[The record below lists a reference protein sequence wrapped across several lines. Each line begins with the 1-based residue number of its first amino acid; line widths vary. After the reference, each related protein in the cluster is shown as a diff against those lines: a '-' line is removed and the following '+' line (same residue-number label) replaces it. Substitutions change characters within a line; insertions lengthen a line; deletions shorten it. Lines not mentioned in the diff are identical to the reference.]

1 MRAARYAEVNP
12 VAAGVVEEP
21 GDYEWSSAPF
31 HLGLRRDDLLVA
43 QEDRKLPYLGRGML
57 RGWRA
62 FLRQGIDEIEA
73 KRLEEHVSSG
83 LPLGSDGFVKRLER
97 RGGRRLSPR
106 RGGWP
111 KKTGSQRRSAR

>member
-1 MRAARYAEVNP
+1 MDIFTGDADHNLYVEFMRDECGSQGDLMRAARYAEVNP

-31 HLGLRRDDLLVA
+31 HLGLRRDDLLVG

-57 RGWRA
+57 RGW
-62 FLRQGIDEIEA
+62 
-73 KRLEEHVSSG
+73 
-83 LPLGSDGFVKRLER
+83 
-97 RGGRRLSPR
+97 
-106 RGGWP
+106 P